1 MTLPQFLCL
10 VTKYLLWDKCA
21 WNWWD
26 SLLRS
31 CCCDFGD
38 WAWRSGLLLPDSVS
52 SELTDTLCCLLGRT
66 ARITKMLNKTGRRTQ
81 AKGQPQRH
89 NQRSIPDA

>member
-26 SLLRS
+26 SLLRL

-66 ARITKMLNKTGRRTQ
+66 ASITKMLNKAGRHTQ

>member
-21 WNWWD
+21 WNWWH

-31 CCCDFGD
+31 CCWDFGD

-66 ARITKMLNKTGRRTQ
+66 ARITKMLNKPGKGTG
-81 AKGQPQRH
+81 
-89 NQRSIPDA
+89 